1 MNEQKEVLTE
11 VVSIASEE
19 QRTGQS
25 IPVPNAQNLVV
36 QASSSLF
43 RMRRRFN
50 EILPTMS
57 KKQILRAMNAILD
70 LPTADLPVYLK
81 TAEEKE
87 LFAVGQR
94 AIMDRYTII
103 TDHVIKE
110 KQRITEELKAKSA
123 ADVAATTNQESATH
137 E

>member
-1 MNEQKEVLTE
+1 
-11 VVSIASEE
+11 
-19 QRTGQS
+19 
-25 IPVPNAQNLVV
+25 
-36 QASSSLF
+36 
-43 RMRRRFN
+43 
-50 EILPTMS
+50 
-57 KKQILRAMNAILD
+57 MNAILD

-81 TAEEKE
+81 TAEEQE

-123 ADVAATTNQESATH
+123 ATATAEQEIKTNGEN
-137 E
+137 